1 MELWKKKKMEEE
13 EGKNGL
19 REKEESV
26 GERRRKTG
34 NRNKKT
40 RGTEIKIRCPYRA
53 PNFYFGAPFG
63 VAVGVVGREMG
74 QIGLHRKFNSV
85 QIWAFQGAPKYF
97 FGSLYF

>member
-34 NRNKKT
+34 NRNKK
-40 RGTEIKIRCPYRA
+40 
-53 PNFYFGAPFG
+53 
-63 VAVGVVGREMG
+63 
-74 QIGLHRKFNSV
+74 
-85 QIWAFQGAPKYF
+85 QGEPK
-97 FGSLYF
+97 